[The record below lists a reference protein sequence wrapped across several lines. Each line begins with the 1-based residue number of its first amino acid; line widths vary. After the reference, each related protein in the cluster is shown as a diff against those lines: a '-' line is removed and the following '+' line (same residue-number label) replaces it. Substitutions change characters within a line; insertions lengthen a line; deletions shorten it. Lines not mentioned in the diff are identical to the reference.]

1 MIFEFLE
8 EKRKKNGTQVLALV
22 DPDSKNDSALPKI
35 MDIINISDFD
45 AVLVGGSSIS
55 DDLFEER
62 ITYINNN
69 TDLPVIIFPG
79 DSSQLSKNVDAI
91 LFLSLLSGRNPKYL
105 VEEQVLSSMYIYR
118 NKLEAIPTGYL
129 LFKTDKKSAVEKVSN
144 TQPLDMTDKDNVISH
159 ALAAQYMGNK
169 LLFLECGS
177 DSNLTIAPDLLNEI
191 TQHVDI
197 PVMVGGGIKNK
208 EMAISLA
215 KSGASYLVIGS
226 LIEQTLNSDLT
237 IQINSAIR
245 SFNEN

>member
-1 MIFEFLE
+1 M
-8 EKRKKNGTQVLALV
+8 
-22 DPDSKNDSALPKI
+22 
-35 MDIINISDFD
+35 
-45 AVLVGGSSIS
+45 
-55 DDLFEER
+55 
-62 ITYINNN
+62 
-69 TDLPVIIFPG
+69 
-79 DSSQLSKNVDAI
+79 
-91 LFLSLLSGRNPKYL
+91 LL
-105 VEEQVLSSMYIYR
+105 
-118 NKLEAIPTGYL
+118 
-129 LFKTDKKSAVEKVSN
+129 KTDKKSAVEKVSN
-144 TQPLDMTDKDNVISH
+144 TQPLDMTDKDNVVSH

-177 DSNLTIAPDLLNEI
+177 DSNLTIDPELLNEI

-226 LIEQTLNSDLT
+226 LIEQTLDSGLT

>member
-8 EKRKKNGTQVLALV
+8 EKRKRNKTQVLALV
-22 DPDSKNDSALPKI
+22 DPDSKNDSALPQI
-35 MDIINISDFD
+35 MDIINRSDFD

-62 ITYINNN
+62 ITYINNS

-79 DSSQLSKNVDAI
+79 DSSQVSKNVDAI

-105 VEEQVLSSMYIYR
+105 VEEQVLSSKYIYR
-118 NKLEAIPTGYL
+118 NRIEAIPTGYL
-129 LFKTDKKSAVEKVSN
+129 LLKTDKKSAVEKVSN

-177 DSNLTIAPDLLNEI
+177 DSNLTIDPDLLNEI

-245 SFNEN
+245 SFNED